1 MLPLRGR
8 FSAEI
13 GDRKEGSTTPQ
24 MSDDKPGTSSA
35 PDAMNRS
42 EARAPLTLLGIRGL
56 LGGILM
62 GLANLVPGIS
72 GGTMLL
78 AAGIYPRF
86 IEAIAE
92 ITTFRFRLR
101 SLVVLVTVGIAAV
114 LAILLLAG
122 TIKDLVVHHR
132 WVMYSLF
139 IGLTLGG
146 IPVVWRLARP
156 ASGGLWAGAAGG
168 FVAMVALAL
177 LQQAGASA
185 ADASGRSYL
194 LLLVA
199 GVAGASAMILP
210 GVSGGYLLLVL
221 GQYIPIL
228 SGIDAFKNALKAGD
242 LAGALEPAIHVLLP
256 VGIGVVVGVVAVSNL
271 LRWLLVRYRKPTLG
285 VLLGLLV
292 GAVVGLWPFQETSEP
307 ILGETIIKGR
317 VVTSENLSEFD
328 VEDYPTSYFNPG
340 AGHIGGAV
348 GLILI
353 GLLATTL
360 IARIGGGEER
370 IGSHDG
376 RDGSSG

>member
-1 MLPLRGR
+1 MHEDERRVHGASKPSSGGKSDPPL
-8 FSAEI
+8 S
-13 GDRKEGSTTPQ
+13 
-24 MSDDKPGTSSA
+24 
-35 PDAMNRS
+35 
-42 EARAPLTLLGIRGL
+42 LLGIRGV
-56 LGGILM
+56 LGGVLM

-78 AAGIYPRF
+78 AAGVYPRF

-92 ITTFRFRLR
+92 VTTFRFRPR
-101 SLVVLVTVGIAAV
+101 SLLILITVGVAAV

-122 TIKDLVVHHR
+122 VIRDLVVHHR
-132 WVMYSLF
+132 WVMYSIF

-168 FVAMVALAL
+168 FIAMVALAL
-177 LQQAGASA
+177 LQQAGTSTV
-185 ADASGRSYL
+185 GGGTGSYL

-221 GQYIPIL
+221 GQYITIL
-228 SGIDAFKNALKAGD
+228 SGIDEFKNALRAGD
-242 LAGALEPAIHVLLP
+242 TAAALEPAIHILLP
-256 VGIGVVVGVVAVSNL
+256 VGIGVLIGVVGVSNL

-307 ILGETIIKGR
+307 VLGETIIKGR
-317 VVTSENLSEFD
+317 VVTAENLGEFD
-328 VEDYPTSYFNPG
+328 VEDYPTRYFYPKV
-340 AGHIGGAV
+340 GHVAGAV
-348 GLILI
+348 GLIVI
-353 GLLATTL
+353 GFLATTL
-360 IARIGGGEER
+360 IARISGGEER
-370 IGSHDG
+370 AGHE
-376 RDGSSG
+376 